1 MTVNLVTGTRLQ
13 RQFWRV
19 YRIGDGAPVRHR
31 WGCWIDV
38 DIDAG
43 GLDVRIAAPEEQ
55 PAEPA
60 CDEGGDRAADAGLDE
75 AEAGL
80 HEALFR
86 RLPPTLYMGARSE
99 AGVVSTRT
107 WHNGRSLGLRR
118 SRYTLATSA
127 DVLLT
132 LTDQLSP
139 TLTTPWR
146 GTCAPSDIEADLPVA
161 LGPSAVL
168 SLTAGVLELRDDLDD
183 PPDDPADP
191 GTSVPGTSVPGWMSV
206 DAVPRSPY
214 PPHDWPLELADGHVD
229 FGGHQSA
236 AVAWW
241 ATRSDH
247 WMRPMRTTRASRGQ
261 YNVGATLPMA
271 RGETSV
277 LWIESLVSLDTLG
290 HTWHASLSLG
300 RGDGRW
306 WLAQPVSVEF
316 PAHELLQA
324 AVSRLESARPA
335 LDRDPVDGESFGW
348 APALLT
354 SRTAGELGLGRR
366 SR

>member
-31 WGCWIDV
+31 WGCEI

-43 GLDVRIAAPEEQ
+43 GLDVRIAAPEE
-55 PAEPA
+55 PA
-60 CDEGGDRAADAGLDE
+60 DSGRAADAGLEE
-75 AEAGL
+75 AESRL

-86 RLPPTLYMGARSE
+86 RLPPALCTGARSE
-99 AGVVSTRT
+99 AGVVSTRI
-107 WHNGRSLGLRR
+107 WHDGRSLGLRHGV
-118 SRYTLATSA
+118 YTLATSA

-132 LTDQLSP
+132 LTDRLAP

-146 GTCAPSDIEADLPVA
+146 GTCAPSDIDADLPVA

-168 SLTAGVLELRDDLDD
+168 SLTAGVLELCDNPDNNLDNAANLD
-183 PPDDPADP
+183 NP
-191 GTSVPGTSVPGWMSV
+191 VPEWMSV
-206 DAVPRSPY
+206 DSVPRSPY
-214 PPHDWPLELADGHVD
+214 PPHDWPLELADGHVEL
-229 FGGHQSA
+229 GGHQSA
-236 AVAWW
+236 TVAWW

-261 YNVGATLPMA
+261 YSVGATLPMA
-271 RGETSV
+271 VPMARGEEPSV

-290 HTWHASLSLG
+290 HTWQASLSLG
-300 RGDGRW
+300 RGDERW
-306 WLAQPVSVEF
+306 WLTQPVSVDF
-316 PAHELLQA
+316 PAYELLQA
-324 AVSRLESARPA
+324 AVGRLEPARPA

-366 SR
+366 ST